1 MADSTSSTKVPEA
14 DIREGRDELA
24 KDREGR
30 SSATRA
36 YALNCSMGLTLNV
49 GRGGL
54 FASRSHTSGV
64 ALPAISRCSA
74 INHKGRAPRFFAP
87 AYSMRSSID
96 LSTDFIAVERGQ
108 VKASKTEPLS
118 YLIVRSDQ
126 HATVINVD
134 IAPPEQVD
142 WVDPL
147 HPRP

>member
-1 MADSTSSTKVPEA
+1 MADRASSTKVPEA

-36 YALNCSMGLTLNV
+36 YALNRSIGLTLNV

-64 ALPAISRCSA
+64 
-74 INHKGRAPRFFAP
+74 

>member
-36 YALNCSMGLTLNV
+36 YALNCSIGLASNV
-49 GRGGL
+49 HRSGL

-64 ALPAISRCSA
+64 
-74 INHKGRAPRFFAP
+74 

-108 VKASKTEPLS
+108 VKASP
-118 YLIVRSDQ
+118 Q
-126 HATVINVD
+126 
-134 IAPPEQVD
+134 
-142 WVDPL
+142 
-147 HPRP
+147 RPACNCH